1 MADTNICCANCSKT
15 EFNAPNL
22 KYCAKCRGTRYCS
35 RDCQTAHWKV
45 HKKVCAKQAASAGTT
60 NNNATTSTPKIDN
73 NTDYETPHV
82 KNLEQH
88 IPKPFTRLDKNV
100 WLHDRPEKDV
110 YKLLI
115 DAFRMRQEDCRNFDG
130 HVDKDSIYT
139 GAPDS
144 IAAFRKFIQLTST
157 RADLLPSWWNAE
169 KQKEC
174 EDFGLGDNWS
184 NLKRKVNKAAIQE
197 HYGEDKMPM
206 QLRMFAEAVYK
217 RGPGGSDGKQMRQ
230 MMMTMEEKGGRDGER
245 VRSMMSLDLTKL
257 EAI

>member
-15 EFNAPNL
+15 QFNAPNL
-22 KYCAKCRGTRYCS
+22 KLCAKCRVTHYCS

-45 HKKVCAKQAASAGTT
+45 HKKVCAKQTASAGTSS
-60 NNNATTSTPKIDN
+60 ATSTPKIES
-73 NTDYETPHV
+73 NTNYETPRV

-88 IPKPFTRLDKNV
+88 ISKPFTRLDKNQ

-110 YKLLI
+110 YKLLV
-115 DAFRMRQEDCRNFDG
+115 DAFRMRQEDSCTIDNQ
-130 HVDKDSIYT
+130 VDKGSIYT

-157 RADLLPSWWNAE
+157 RANLLPSWWNSE

-174 EDFGLGDNWS
+174 EDFGMGGNWS

-197 HYGEDKMPM
+197 HYGDDKMPM

-217 RGPGGSDGKQMRQ
+217 RGPGGSDGKGMRQ
-230 MMMTMEEKGGRDGER
+230 LMMTMEENAGRDGDK
-245 VRSMMSLDLTKL
+245 VYSMMSVEGLR
-257 EAI
+257 